1 MFCYILKKSTM
12 KKILLILITAF
23 LSFTTLLA
31 QEEDEKEME
40 TLLGSIQSSGGYGA
54 FSLHYASIDNKHA
67 FMMGA
72 RGVWVANHSLALG
85 VGGKGFFSEYHYDE
99 TLNGE
104 VNLQGFY
111 GGLHLEPILGAK
123 EALHFAFPVMIGG
136 GRIAHA
142 NEFSGDYYYES
153 NINDVDGFFAIEP
166 GVELEV
172 NMMRYFRL
180 SLGAYYLYTNPI
192 NLYGTP
198 EDALNGFNFG
208 VTFKFG
214 SF

>member
-1 MFCYILKKSTM
+1 M

-23 LSFTTLLA
+23 LPFTTLLA

-54 FSLHYASIDNKHA
+54 FSLHYGSIDNKHA
-67 FMMGA
+67 YMMGA
-72 RGVWVANHSLALG
+72 RGVWIANHSLGLG
-85 VGGKGFFSEYHYDE
+85 VGGKGFFSEYHYDNN
-99 TLNGE
+99 LNEE

-111 GGLHLEPILGAK
+111 GGLHVEPILGAK

-142 NEFSGDYYYES
+142 DKFIGDYYYEY
-153 NINDVDGFFAIEP
+153 NINDVDGFFIIEP

-172 NMMRYFRL
+172 NMLRYFRL
-180 SLGAYYLYTNPI
+180 SLGAYYLYTSPI
-192 NLYGTP
+192 DLYDTP

-208 VTFKFG
+208 LTFKFG